1 MIRFFYFWMFPQKVS
16 VVLVGGVA
24 ELAEGVVAV
33 ADGGDE
39 VVGKEEAVVIVGK
52 VAEDEWHKAAAV
64 VAVAVDVAAVDR
76 GLVLADVDVDV
87 DVGVGPLPLLD
98 ASSFPFFN

>member
-1 MIRFFYFWMFPQKVS
+1 MFPQKVS

-33 ADGGDE
+33 ADADGGDE
-39 VVGKEEAVVIVGK
+39 VVGKEEAAVIVGK

-64 VAVAVDVAAVDR
+64 VAVAVDVAAVD
-76 GLVLADVDVDV
+76 
-87 DVGVGPLPLLD
+87 
-98 ASSFPFFN
+98 